1 MQASY
6 KLKAR
11 RAITNQLANVF
22 RKNHKLLK
30 GLSHKEVTE
39 EIGNYCRV
47 DDVLTE
53 YEGELEFMPRNINT
67 MLLNRN
73 VSKRAQ
79 GGFNAHLKYDDLKA
93 HKILPTEAEALEW
106 VRGVKIEY
114 IENWLERNMLKQ
126 PLLRKRLE
134 VFKNAE

>member
-53 YEGELEFMPRNINT
+53 YEGE
-67 MLLNRN
+67 
-73 VSKRAQ
+73 
-79 GGFNAHLKYDDLKA
+79 
-93 HKILPTEAEALEW
+93 
-106 VRGVKIEY
+106 
-114 IENWLERNMLKQ
+114 
-126 PLLRKRLE
+126 
-134 VFKNAE
+134 